1 MDMTSTFNY
10 RQRLWFC
17 VVLLCAAHLLHS
29 PFVHTQPRKRA
40 TVAPPTNH
48 PTVQVVQVVN
58 FEQLQSH
65 LQPKRDTLTI
75 INFWATWCKPCVE
88 ELPHFQRLQRE
99 QPLLPTVI
107 AVTFVSLDF
116 KRELERTVQPFAA
129 KRELGKHGG
138 RVLLLDGGNP
148 NGWIDRISNTWSGAI
163 PATLGIAPTGKTL
176 FKEASFTYDELKAF
190 VQQLQ
195 TP

>member
-1 MDMTSTFNY
+1 MNTFNY
-10 RQRLWFC
+10 RQRLWWCF
-17 VVLLCAAHLLHS
+17 VLVCIAHLMNT
-29 PFVHTQPRKRA
+29 PFACTQPRKPA
-40 TVAPPTNH
+40 TATANAIQ
-48 PTVQVVQVVN
+48 PTVHVVN
-58 FEQLQSH
+58 FEQLQSY
-65 LQPKRDTLTI
+65 LQPQRDTLNI

-88 ELPHFQRLQRE
+88 ELPYFQRLQRE

-116 KRELERTVQPFAA
+116 KRALERTVRPFAA
-129 KRELGKHGG
+129 KRELHKHGG
-138 RVLLLDGGNP
+138 RVLLLDAGNP
-148 NGWIDRISNTWSGAI
+148 NAWIDRISKDWSGAI